1 VRAAETITMS
11 EVEVLICVCLSQ
23 KKLALSCVRKTWR
36 QSQTK
41 SDPDS
46 FGFVQPLDKAP
57 NWSETINAWHPIF
70 WLNVFARCVSHLP
83 NCLASAKNS
92 GDTEKICFIRSE
104 REPHL
109 AESKQA
115 NPVVTI
121 KKYANRRLYN
131 TATSAYVTLDHLAQ
145 MVRDGV
151 DFVVFDAKSG
161 DDITRSIL
169 TQIILEAES
178 SGNNLLPVGF
188 LRDIIRSYG
197 DSVQGFLPSYL
208 DLAMKSFT
216 DSREHF
222 SKSLNG
228 GFDLSAPV
236 EFFQQAVRTNM
247 SMMAEAAKA
256 FTGVVAPTALR
267 PTSKS
272 AQKSEASEEL
282 VAMRAQMA
290 AMQAR
295 LDKLDG
301 THG

>member
-1 VRAAETITMS
+1 MS
-11 EVEVLICVCLSQ
+11 EDEVLICVCLSQ

-41 SDPDS
+41 SDPDL
-46 FGFVQPLDKAP
+46 FGFVQPLVKGQDR
-57 NWSETINAWHPIF
+57 SESAGPLVNQACC
-70 WLNVFARCVSHLP
+70 LDLFARCVSHLP
-83 NCLASAKNS
+83 NSLASAKNS
-92 GDTEKICFIRSE
+92 GETIQIRAICSD

-109 AESKQA
+109 ADSKQA
-115 NPVVTI
+115 LPVVTI

-131 TATSAYVTLDHLAQ
+131 TATSAYVTLDYLAQ
-145 MVRDGV
+145 MVREGV

-228 GFDLSAPV
+228 GFDLSGPV
-236 EFFQQAVRTNM
+236 ELFQQAVRTNM

-256 FTGVVAPTALR
+256 FTGVVVPTALR
-267 PTSKS
+267 PTGKS
-272 AQKSEASEEL
+272 AQKPEAAEEL

-290 AMQAR
+290 ALQAR

>member
-1 VRAAETITMS
+1 MGSTCLKELELSET
-11 EVEVLICVCLSQ
+11 
-23 KKLALSCVRKTWR
+23 KLANT
-36 QSQTK
+36 
-41 SDPDS
+41 
-46 FGFVQPLDKAP
+46 
-57 NWSETINAWHPIF
+57 
-70 WLNVFARCVSHLP
+70 
-83 NCLASAKNS
+83 
-92 GDTEKICFIRSE
+92 
-104 REPHL
+104 
-109 AESKQA
+109 
-115 NPVVTI
+115 VVTI

-131 TATSAYVTLDHLAQ
+131 TATSAYVTLEHLAQ

-151 DFVVFDAKSG
+151 DFVVFDAKSN

-216 DSREHF
+216 DSREQF

-228 GFDLSAPV
+228 GFDLAGPV

-247 SMMAEAAKA
+247 SMMAEAARA
-256 FTGVVAPTALR
+256 FTGVVVPPVLR
-267 PTSKS
+267 GTSKAAMRQET
-272 AQKSEASEEL
+272 AQEL
-282 VAMRAQMA
+282 VAMRAQME

-301 THG
+301 SAK

>member
-1 VRAAETITMS
+1 MAETS
-11 EVEVLICVCLSQ
+11 
-23 KKLALSCVRKTWR
+23 
-36 QSQTK
+36 
-41 SDPDS
+41 P
-46 FGFVQPLDKAP
+46 
-57 NWSETINAWHPIF
+57 ETTPH
-70 WLNVFARCVSHLP
+70 HG
-83 NCLASAKNS
+83 SAGS
-92 GDTEKICFIRSE
+92 
-104 REPHL
+104 
-109 AESKQA
+109 
-115 NPVVTI
+115 VVTI

-145 MVRDGV
+145 MVRDRV

-222 SKSLNG
+222 SKSLSG
-228 GFDLSAPV
+228 GIDLSAPV
-236 EFFQQAVRTNM
+236 ELFQQAVRANM
-247 SMMAEAAKA
+247 TVMAEAARA
-256 FTGVVAPTALR
+256 FTGGLVPTSLR
-267 PTSKS
+267 PVAK
-272 AQKSEASEEL
+272 APPKADPSEEL

-290 AMQAR
+290 ALQAR

>member
-1 VRAAETITMS
+1 MVNASDLS
-11 EVEVLICVCLSQ
+11 E
-23 KKLALSCVRKTWR
+23 KTWVR
-36 QSQTK
+36 VNG
-41 SDPDS
+41 
-46 FGFVQPLDKAP
+46 GFCA
-57 NWSETINAWHPIF
+57 H
-70 WLNVFARCVSHLP
+70 VFAHVFAHEFANCVSHLP

-92 GDTEKICFIRSE
+92 GETKQNCALHSV

-109 AESKQA
+109 ADSKQA
-115 NPVVTI
+115 NLVVTI

-145 MVRDGV
+145 MVRDRV

-216 DSREHF
+216 DSREQF

-228 GFDLSAPV
+228 GFDLSGPA
-236 EFFQQAVRTNM
+236 ELFQQAVRANM

-256 FTGVVAPTALR
+256 FTGVVVPTALR
-267 PTSKS
+267 PASKS

-301 THG
+301 THS

>member
-1 VRAAETITMS
+1 
-11 EVEVLICVCLSQ
+11 LSAT
-23 KKLALSCVRKTWR
+23 KLANT
-36 QSQTK
+36 
-41 SDPDS
+41 
-46 FGFVQPLDKAP
+46 
-57 NWSETINAWHPIF
+57 
-70 WLNVFARCVSHLP
+70 
-83 NCLASAKNS
+83 
-92 GDTEKICFIRSE
+92 
-104 REPHL
+104 
-109 AESKQA
+109 
-115 NPVVTI
+115 VVTI

-131 TATSAYVTLDHLAQ
+131 TATSAYVTLEHLAQ

-151 DFVVFDAKSG
+151 DFVVFDAKSN

-216 DSREHF
+216 DSREQF

-228 GFDLSAPV
+228 GFDLAGPV

-247 SMMAEAAKA
+247 SMMAEAARA
-256 FTGVVAPTALR
+256 FTGVVVPPVLRGNSKATMRQETA
-267 PTSKS
+267 
-272 AQKSEASEEL
+272 QEL
-282 VAMRAQMA
+282 VAMRAQME

-301 THG
+301 SAK

>member
-1 VRAAETITMS
+1 
-11 EVEVLICVCLSQ
+11 
-23 KKLALSCVRKTWR
+23 
-36 QSQTK
+36 
-41 SDPDS
+41 
-46 FGFVQPLDKAP
+46 
-57 NWSETINAWHPIF
+57 
-70 WLNVFARCVSHLP
+70 
-83 NCLASAKNS
+83 
-92 GDTEKICFIRSE
+92 
-104 REPHL
+104 
-109 AESKQA
+109 
-115 NPVVTI
+115 VVTI

-216 DSREHF
+216 DSREQF

-228 GFDLSAPV
+228 GFDLSGPA
-236 EFFQQAVRTNM
+236 ELFQQAVRANM

-256 FTGVVAPTALR
+256 FTGVVVPPALR
-267 PTSKS
+267 PNGKATPK
-272 AQKSEASEEL
+272 ADASEEL
-282 VAMRAQMA
+282 LAMRAQMA